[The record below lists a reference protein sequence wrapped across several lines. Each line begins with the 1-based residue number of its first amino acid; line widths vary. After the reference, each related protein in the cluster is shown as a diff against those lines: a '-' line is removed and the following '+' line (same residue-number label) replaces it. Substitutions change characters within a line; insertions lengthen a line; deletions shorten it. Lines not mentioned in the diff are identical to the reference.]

1 MGKIPVKGEMVSV
14 LWLTPG
20 KNISEYTSRLYKKMP
35 EYNVSKYCL
44 IPWSQYRG
52 MQPESQ
58 LTTDIQQ
65 KLCGE

>member
-20 KNISEYTSRLYKKMP
+20 KNISEYKKMP
-35 EYNVSKYCL
+35 EYNVSKYWL